1 MKSILVIGLGRFGRH
16 MTKKFIEE
24 GNSVHLQKNKHL
36 QHHRWR
42 KFKLDNGVNIL

>member
-24 GNSVHLQKNKHL
+24 GNSVLAIEKTKSVQITPL
-36 QHHRWR
+36 I
-42 KFKLDNGVNIL
+42 F

>member
-24 GNSVHLQKNKHL
+24 GNSVLAPSTSPLEKIQI
-36 QHHRWR
+36 
-42 KFKLDNGVNIL
+42 G